1 MSSQALSTGS
11 IVRGVA
17 IRMLIGIS
25 VTVVLGT
32 IFAVTQ
38 PVSHVSLPAAHLH
51 TPRWDL
57 IAGASLPMRIH
68 LATVVAALVLA
79 TVQIVGPKG
88 VTLHRVLGW
97 GLALLLLTTAVASLF
112 IRNPTGGLFNPFQA
126 FSVWTLIGVPW
137 AVIAARRH
145 DVRRHARLMYG
156 FYFGALIFAGLLTFL
171 PGRLM
176 WWVFFG

>member
-17 IRMLIGIS
+17 IRMLIGVS
-25 VTVVLGT
+25 VTVVLST
-32 IFAVTQ
+32 IFIASQ

-51 TPRWDL
+51 APRWDL
-57 IAGASLPMRIH
+57 IARASLPMQIH
-68 LATVVAALVLA
+68 LATVLAALALA
-79 TVQIVGPKG
+79 TVQIVAPKG
-88 VTLHRVLGW
+88 AALHRVLGW
-97 GLALLLLTTAVASLF
+97 ALAVLLITTAVVSLF
-112 IRNPTGGLFNPFQA
+112 IRNPAGGLFNPFQV

-145 DVRRHARLMYG
+145 DIRRHARLMYG
-156 FYFGALIFAGLLTFL
+156 FYFGALIFAGLLTLL